1 MTAWMGREFG
11 GECICVVESL
21 CFPPETIT
29 TLLVSYTP
37 IQSFFLNVILKNAV
51 FRDFLDGPVG
61 KTVFPSI
68 AG

>member
-1 MTAWMGREFG
+1 MA
-11 GECICVVESL
+11 ESVG
-21 CFPPETIT
+21 CPPETIT